1 MKTTVDWLAECK
13 RRFGVESDYA
23 LAKRLG
29 VSSQTISSYR
39 TGRSRF
45 DDDMALT
52 VAEALQID
60 PLQVIAS
67 ANAERAKTPEQRARW
82 EAIMEK
88 FSVSFRN
95 LRSQWDGHERRA
107 VHRTQAAFFVQ

>member
-1 MKTTVDWLAECK
+1 MKTTVDWLAICK
-13 RRFGVESDYA
+13 QRFGIESDYA

-29 VSSQTISSYR
+29 VSQQVISSYR

-67 ANAERAKTPEQRARW
+67 VNAERAKTDAQRARW
-82 EAIMEK
+82 LGIAEK
-88 FSVSFRN
+88 FSVPFKS
-95 LRSQWDGHERRA
+95 LLSHWDGRERRRQGRLHA
-107 VHRTQAAFFVQ
+107 

>member
-1 MKTTVDWLAECK
+1 MKTTVEWLAVCK
-13 RRFGVESDYA
+13 QKFGVESDYA

-52 VAEALQID
+52 VAVALGID

-67 ANAERAKTPEQRARW
+67 ANAERAKTPEQKARW
-82 EAIMEK
+82 VGLMEK
-88 FSVSFRN
+88 FSGSFRN
-95 LRSQWDGHERRA
+95 LLPQWNGHERRA
-107 VHRTQAAFFVQ
+107 QARLNMQ

>member
-1 MKTTVDWLAECK
+1 MKTTVEWLALCK
-13 RRFGVESDYA
+13 QKFGVESDYA

-29 VSSQTISSYR
+29 TSQQTISSYR

-67 ANAERAKTPEQRARW
+67 VNAERAKTPEQRARW
-82 EAIMEK
+82 EGLMEK
-88 FSVSFRN
+88 FSGSFRN
-95 LRSQWDGHERRA
+95 LLSTWDGPERRSA
-107 VHRTQAAFFVQ
+107 SRVYALR

>member
-1 MKTTVDWLAECK
+1 MKTTVDWLAICK
-13 RRFGVESDYA
+13 QRFNVESDYA

-29 VSSQTISSYR
+29 VSQQTISSYR

-52 VAEALQID
+52 VAQALHID

-67 ANAERAKTPEQRARW
+67 VNAERAKTPEQKARW
-82 EAIMEK
+82 MGVMEK
-88 FSVSFRN
+88 FSESFN
-95 LRSQWDGHERRA
+95 SLLSHWDGRERRHQGRLHA
-107 VHRTQAAFFVQ
+107 